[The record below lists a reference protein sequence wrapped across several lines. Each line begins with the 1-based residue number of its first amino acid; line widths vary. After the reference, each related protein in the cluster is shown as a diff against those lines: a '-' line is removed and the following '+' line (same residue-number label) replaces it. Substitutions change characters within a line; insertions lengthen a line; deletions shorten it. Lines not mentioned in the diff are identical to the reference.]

1 MRNKEKS
8 RVFAREQHVS
18 RHVFEDFIQVTEG
31 GGQRSDGISHDDK
44 IALGSVVQEQDDLF
58 RRVSGSEKGTIGS
71 AIRWLPKPSNTTR
84 GGTFERPNGRRR
96 LRDHTKH

>member
-1 MRNKEKS
+1 MRNRKKS
-8 RVFAREQHVS
+8 RVFNTCAGTCSKTSYRSQKE
-18 RHVFEDFIQVTEG
+18 

-71 AIRWLPKPSNTTR
+71 AIRWLPKPSTTTR